1 MIHKTLFDKG
11 TKEGDEVGD
20 KETRNVIVSMDN
32 RD

>member
-11 TKEGDEVGD
+11 TKEGDEVVD
-20 KETRNVIVSMDN
+20 EETRKVVVSMDI